1 MPTNIELLRAL
12 MALNAGDLPPLPRP
26 APSAPIPLAPV
37 PTLGPLSTD
46 TALAFAAQNPEPVPP
61 RFITPTLP
69 DASLI
74 NQEVGAA
81 PTPPAP
87 RSRAERIFNAIA
99 GFGAGVQG
107 QGPQF
112 LAQLQEP
119 QRRYEAQ
126 LERYQGR
133 RTEAMER
140 AERRAEREAAQANR
154 ANELAYERDYKMWL
168 AKNND
173 RSDEAKERM
182 RQAFINERDARQAR
196 LEADRDQRRELATF
210 KRQIALQ
217 IDDRIK
223 AYRDQGASIGKKD
236 YAEELARNDFRM
248 ALEQIGEKVP
258 PLSAGA
264 QKANTL
270 VQAKVQRAL
279 RLAQGG
285 GGGGAASR
293 RETQDLQRRTAQAA
307 AGIAALEKL
316 KREAIEAPEAERG
329 PILGQMRAM
338 AATLQAQ
345 FPDLVETGEQN
356 NWSSARLRQR
366 VAQVSPAAQPQAVE
380 ISRADVQEFMQLSGI
395 KSEKEARRQL
405 KAAGGIVK

>member
-26 APSAPIPLAPV
+26 APSAPIPYAPYTGLV
-37 PTLGPLSTD
+37 PLSDD
-46 TALAFAAQNPEPVPP
+46 TAAQSYEPVPP
-61 RFITPTLP
+61 RIIQPTLP

-87 RSRAERIFNAIA
+87 RSRAERILSAIA

-133 RTEAMER
+133 RAEALER

-168 AKNND
+168 QKNSD

-223 AYRDQGASIGKKD
+223 AYRDQGAGK
-236 YAEELARNDFRM
+236 YSEELARNDFKM
-248 ALEQIGEKVP
+248 ALEQLGEKVA
-258 PLSAGA
+258 PLSAA
-264 QKANTL
+264 ASKANTL
-270 VQAKVQRAL
+270 VQAKIQRAL

-285 GGGGAASR
+285 GGGSAASR

-307 AGIAALEKL
+307 AGITALEKL
-316 KREAIEAPEAERG
+316 KRQAMESPEEEGKRPA
-329 PILGQMRAM
+329 ILGQMRAL
-338 AATLQAQ
+338 ANLLQAQ
-345 FPDLVETGEQN
+345 FPDLVETGEDNHWAFAQLKP
-356 NWSSARLRQR
+356 RGGGQRQ
-366 VAQVSPAAQPQAVE
+366 QPTAQAVE
-380 ISRADVQEFMQLSGI
+380 ISRVDVQEFMRLSGI
-395 KSEKEARRQL
+395 KDEKEARRQL
-405 KAAGGIVK
+405 KAAGGIVR